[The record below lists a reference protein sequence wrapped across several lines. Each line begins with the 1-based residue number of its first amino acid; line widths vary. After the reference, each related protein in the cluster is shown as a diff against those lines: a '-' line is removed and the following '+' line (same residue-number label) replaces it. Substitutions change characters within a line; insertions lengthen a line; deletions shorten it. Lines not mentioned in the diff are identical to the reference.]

1 MSAVTTKQ
9 LSSLEAHITE
19 ALRSGDA
26 LRTLVLRMLRSELH
40 NAKIAQ
46 GSELS
51 EEEMLVI
58 AKREVKKREEAAR
71 AYEAAGSGERAASE
85 RAELA
90 ILNEYLPAAADEAL
104 VRQHILNLKQQGA
117 IPQGPAAIGAVMRSL
132 KERFGATLDGQRA
145 AALIREVLS

>member
-1 MSAVTTKQ
+1 MSAATTKQ
-9 LSSLEAHITE
+9 LSSLETHITE

-58 AKREVKKREEAAR
+58 TKREVKKREEAAR
-71 AYEAAGSGERAASE
+71 AYEAAGSDERAANE
-85 RAELA
+85 RAELT
-90 ILNEYLPAAADEAL
+90 ILSEYLPAAADETL
-104 VRQHILNLKQQGA
+104 IRQHILSLKQQGT
-117 IPQGPAAIGAVMRSL
+117 IPEGPAAIGAAMRSL
-132 KERFGATLDGQRA
+132 KETFGATLDGARA
-145 AALIREVLS
+145 AQLIREALD